1 MSAPG
6 LDCQDVVELV
16 TDYLEGALD
25 PDTRSRVREHLAGC
39 DGCEVYVDQ
48 MRRTA
53 AALGA
58 AGPPPVEPPM
68 RDRLLTAFRGWAAD
82 RRPPG

>member
-1 MSAPG
+1 MSAPSQ
-6 LDCQDVVELV
+6 DCQDVVELV

-39 DGCEVYVDQ
+39 EGCEIYVEQ

-58 AGPPPVEPPM
+58 AGPPPLEASM
-68 RDRLLTAFRGWAAD
+68 RDRLLAAFQDWAAD
-82 RRPPG
+82 GRPPS